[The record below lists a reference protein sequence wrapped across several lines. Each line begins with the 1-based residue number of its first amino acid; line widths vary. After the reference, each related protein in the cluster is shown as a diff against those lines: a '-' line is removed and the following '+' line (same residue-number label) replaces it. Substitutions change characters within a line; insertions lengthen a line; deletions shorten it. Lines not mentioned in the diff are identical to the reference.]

1 MPPVLDPLIGQQMLC
16 FFSSL
21 ADLKSDCHRP
31 ITPLALRHVGIGS
44 LLPVSGALALMLK
57 MCACVCVCAVVHVQ
71 PSIDYE
77 LLFQKC
83 LAGWFFFI
91 LCTLNPVFFSKS
103 SRKKN

>member
-57 MCACVCVCAVVHVQ
+57 MCVCVCVCAVVHVQ

-83 LAGWFFFI
+83 LAGCFVLFFAH
-91 LCTLNPVFFSKS
+91 
-103 SRKKN
+103 